1 MKPTTTFCVAAL
13 FALLGD
19 AALSP
24 GCASY
29 LNTLDEPSNSL
40 SKCRVYTALGFP
52 NLTHAKD
59 HDTAKL
65 QKAISTFCATPA
77 CSSAQ
82 YAGVFKDLQS
92 KCGADMVPS
101 NAASLGTVLY
111 MWYLSPPQ
119 REAVCYTDS
128 KNNSCVVNS
137 VREMIARAQFPD
149 ANPNEDDLYGYL
161 QYVTPLTTVK
171 GTNST
176 SLCTACNQQ
185 VANIFANYYT
195 ANPSPFSLNFEQNL
209 SSDVLK
215 NDLLYQYKS
224 NCNAVLGVSP
234 TGVFQPT
241 NVNEVNGG
249 NESGSGSG
257 SGSGSDPN
265 TPSFL
270 GNNAN
275 GMMSG
280 ASWKMTGAVVA
291 MAMVAALGIL

>member
-1 MKPTTTFCVAAL
+1 MKPTAAFCIATL
-13 FALLGD
+13 FAVLGD

-24 GCASY
+24 GCSSY
-29 LNTLDEPSNSL
+29 LNSLDDPSSAL

-52 NLTHAKD
+52 NLTHAND

-65 QKAISTFCATPA
+65 QKAISTYCATPA

-82 YAGVFKDLQS
+82 YAGVFKDLQT
-92 KCGADMVPS
+92 KCGADMVS
-101 NAASLGTVLY
+101 ANAATLGTVLY
-111 MWYLSPPQ
+111 MWYLSPAQ
-119 REAVCYTDS
+119 REAVCYTDA

-137 VREMIARAQFPD
+137 VSEMIARAQFPD

-171 GTNST
+171 GTNVT

-195 ANPSPFSLNFEQNL
+195 SNPSPFSLNFEQNL

-224 NCNAVLGVSP
+224 NCNAGLGVSP
-234 TGVFQPT
+234 TGAFKPT
-241 NVNEVNGG
+241 SVTDVSG
-249 NESGSGSG
+249 GSGTG
-257 SGSGSDPN
+257 SSQN

-270 GNNAN
+270 GSNATN
-275 GMMSG
+275 GAVG
-280 ASWKMTGAVVA
+280 ARYSMAGAVVA
-291 MAMVAALGIL
+291 MAVMVAALSIL

>member
-1 MKPTTTFCVAAL
+1 MYL
-13 FALLGD
+13 FS
-19 AALSP
+19 SP
-24 GCASY
+24 
-29 LNTLDEPSNSL
+29 L
-40 SKCRVYTALGFP
+40 R
-52 NLTHAKD
+52 
-59 HDTAKL
+59 
-65 QKAISTFCATPA
+65 
-77 CSSAQ
+77 
-82 YAGVFKDLQS
+82 
-92 KCGADMVPS
+92 
-101 NAASLGTVLY
+101 
-111 MWYLSPPQ
+111 YLSPPQ
-119 REAVCYTDS
+119 RQAMCYTDS
-128 KNNSCVVNS
+128 KNGSCVVNS
-137 VREMIARAQFPD
+137 VSEMIARAQFPD

-171 GTNST
+171 GTNAT

-224 NCNAVLGVSP
+224 NCNAALGVSP

-241 NVNEVNGG
+241 NVNEVSG
-249 NESGSGSG
+249 GSGSG
-257 SGSGSDPN
+257 SGSGPGSDLK

-280 ASWKMTGAVVA
+280 ASWTMTGAVVA